1 MPGEPPPEQRLT
13 YSKQF
18 RRCGRASCPRCGQ
31 GQPGHGPYWYAYWR
45 EDGRLRSR
53 YIGKQAPVGTAAP
66 GLVAPGPAQKPS
78 GENPTPSA
86 PPIAQ
91 PPRSNGD
98 LASPADMAPA
108 AGPSQAPQP
117 KSGPHQSTPSPRQ
130 PSSPRIRSRGA
141 APPATGTDDT
151 TRQEMQDT
159 TTHPD
164 PSGSGSFHDPS
175 GSGRGS
181 GGTGRSTSRSAPGN
195 SGLGPSASKLGPTLR
210 SSRRGDAMR
219 VPSPTPLPPPA
230 PVTLPALRVQ
240 TLGGFAIRRGTM
252 AIPNS
257 AWARRKAAALFKC
270 LLDAPGNRIGR
281 EEAADLLWPEAGPTE
296 AANNLKVIIHH
307 LRRILS
313 SGEDGPSLSG
323 GSAYLRSEGEWLRLI
338 AAPGIEGALPAE
350 GWWDAEVFAQT
361 AHAALNRRDSAAC
374 EAALALY
381 TGEYLPEDRYEGWA
395 AARRDRLRDLHIA
408 LQVLLGTLYL
418 EEQRPEQA
426 VRAFQAVLTLDP
438 CHEEATRALIRLY
451 GAAGRQ
457 VEATRAYRALVKAL
471 QADLGIG
478 PDAPTRMLHQDLLA
492 GRLGIQLLPL
502 PAGRDTPDP
511 SPTGGDPARH
521 SGSQRDP
528 TSSIPAHRA
537 PAISTDGTESPR
549 PAQPPLTALSNL
561 ASGRSL
567 VGREVEMAWLEGQL
581 RHAQAGEGRLAM
593 LCGAAGVGK
602 SLLLANFL
610 LKAQQRGA
618 LVLYGHAYRQE
629 GQLPYGVL
637 LEALR
642 SYMLAQPPAALARQC
657 GPLVGGALLA
667 VLPELAHAFRD
678 APPLSALEPEA
689 ERHRLL
695 AAIRALLGEI
705 ARNQPVVLAL
715 DDLHRADP
723 TAIEAIEYLG
733 RGAGGI
739 PLLIVGSYRPEEIGP
754 GHPLAEPGNLAGEA
768 IAGHSLLSLQS
779 LDRPGTRALVD
790 ALHDPRPCDEDLHE
804 WVWNKSRGNPFYV
817 TELVAALRKAGAL
830 VLRNDRWVLERQE
843 IAAVPIGVRGLIAGR
858 VERLDPSAA
867 NLLRICAVLGKEAD
881 YLLLRQLCDLGE
893 DRLLAALDVA
903 RSAELLAEHLD
914 ARNTIRYG
922 FPHPL
927 IPEAIYQH
935 IPATRRALLHARVGE
950 ALLAC
955 HAANPA
961 DVAPD
966 LAWHFARAGDHQ
978 RATRYALLA
987 GERAA
992 ATGALP
998 EALAHYGVAVEH
1010 LRASGAPSPTLQG
1023 EIAALDERLG
1033 DLRLLGGEFAAAQE
1047 DFARARAA
1055 HPLPE
1060 RRAELLRKEGVTL
1073 FRRGDYDPALQ
1084 AFDAAEAAYR
1094 EDDPEGTSASIELSR
1109 GEVYLRRGHYEQ
1121 AEAAALQALAALED
1135 EGAEGQ
1141 GQEAGG
1147 TRASVARADHLLG
1160 TVALDRGDHQEA
1172 DQRFRRALAGR
1183 QEAGDEQGVAES
1195 WHSLGE
1201 VAYDRRDHRSAQQ
1214 CFANGLAIRER
1225 LGDQWGI
1232 ATSLH
1237 GLALVA
1243 RERDDHPTAAR
1254 QFSQALGIRE
1264 RIGDQQGMINSLAN
1278 LGTLAQAQAE
1288 YPLAGQCFARS
1299 LAIAERIDDQQGV
1312 AIAWHNLGRLSCEQ
1326 GDLRAAADYSRRAR
1340 RLAARIGFPALEA
1353 RATLEGARA
1362 RLQAGQLPQAEALL
1376 DHARSLATEHHLTR
1390 TTITATLLLAELRI
1404 GQQRQVEACA
1414 AAAEAI
1420 RRATDAAFPA
1430 ETAQAQALLARALCL

>member
-13 YSKQF
+13 YSQQF
-18 RRCGRASCPRCGQ
+18 RRCGRASCLRCGQ
-31 GQPGHGPYWYAYWR
+31 GQPGHGPYWYGYWR

-53 YIGKQAPVGTAAP
+53 YIGKQAPIGTAAP
-66 GLVAPGPAQKPS
+66 GLVAPAPAQKPS

-91 PPRSNGD
+91 PPRSSGN

-108 AGPSQAPQP
+108 AGPSQNPQP
-117 KSGPHQSTPSPRQ
+117 KSGSHQATPSPWQ

-141 APPATGTDDT
+141 APLATGTNDT
-151 TRQEMQDT
+151 TRQETQDT

-164 PSGSGSFHDPS
+164 PSGSGSFHDPL
-175 GSGRGS
+175 GSGRGNGEPGPGTS
-181 GGTGRSTSRSAPGN
+181 GW
-195 SGLGPSASKLGPTLR
+195 SGL
-210 SSRRGDAMR
+210 SSPRRGNAMR
-219 VPSPTPLPPPA
+219 VPPPMP
-230 PVTLPALRVQ
+230 LPALRVR
-240 TLGGFAIRRGTM
+240 TLGGFAIWRGTR
-252 AIPNS
+252 AIPDS
-257 AWARRKAAALFKC
+257 SWARRKAASLFKC

-296 AANNLKVIIHH
+296 ATNNLKVTIHH

-313 SGEDGPSLSG
+313 SGEDSPSLSG

-338 AAPGIEGALPAE
+338 AAPGDKGALPAE

-361 AHAALNRRDSAAC
+361 AHAALNGRDSAAC

-381 TGEYLPEDRYEGWA
+381 TGEYLPEDRYESWA

-426 VRAFQAVLTLDP
+426 IRAFQAVLALDP
-438 CHEEATRALIRLY
+438 CHEEATRSLIRLY

-457 VEATRAYRALVKAL
+457 VEATRAYRSLVKAL
-471 QADLGIG
+471 QTDLGIG

-492 GRLGIQLLPL
+492 GRLGIPLSPL

-511 SPTGGDPARH
+511 PATGGDSAHR
-521 SGSQRDP
+521 SATQRAP

-537 PAISTDGTESPR
+537 PAIDTDGFESAR

-581 RHAQAGEGRLAM
+581 RQAQAGEGRLAM
-593 LCGAAGVGK
+593 LRGAAGVGK
-602 SLLLANFL
+602 SLLLASFL

-642 SYMLAQPPAALARQC
+642 SYLLAQPPDALARQC

-705 ARNQPVVLAL
+705 ARTQPVVLAL

-739 PLLIVGSYRPEEIGP
+739 PLLIVGSYRPEELGP

-790 ALHDPRPCDEDLHE
+790 ALLDPRPCDEDLHA

-914 ARNTIRYG
+914 AGNTIRYG

-955 HAANPA
+955 HAATPA
-961 DVAPD
+961 EIAPD
-966 LAWHFARAGDHQ
+966 LAWHFARAGDHS

-992 ATGALP
+992 ASGALP
-998 EALAHYGVAVEH
+998 EALAHYAVAREQ
-1010 LRASGAPSPTLQG
+1010 LTAPGATPSELLG
-1023 EIAALDERLG
+1023 GLAELDERLG
-1033 DLRLLGGEFAAAQE
+1033 DLRLLGGEFASAQQ
-1047 DFARARAA
+1047 DFARARVAQLSSA
-1055 HPLPE
+1055 RH
-1060 RRAELLRKEGVTL
+1060 AELLRKEGVSL
-1073 FRRGDYDPALQ
+1073 FRRGDYDPALR

-1094 EDDPEGTSASIELSR
+1094 EDGSEATLASVELSR
-1109 GEVYLRRGHYEQ
+1109 AEVYLRRGQYEH
-1121 AEAAALQALAALED
+1121 AEAATLQALGTLEADGDAEQGAAGDQQL
-1135 EGAEGQ
+1135 AI
-1141 GQEAGG
+1141 
-1147 TRASVARADHLLG
+1147 ARADHLLG
-1160 TVALDRGDHQEA
+1160 TIALDRGDHQEA

-1183 QEAGDEQGVAES
+1183 KEAGDEQGVAES

-1243 RERDDHPTAAR
+1243 RERDDHPTAVR
-1254 QFSQALGIRE
+1254 QFSQALDIRE

-1278 LGTLAQAQAE
+1278 LGTLAQAQADFS
-1288 YPLAGQCFARS
+1288 LAGQCFARS

-1326 GDLRAAADYSRRAR
+1326 GDLCAAANYSRRAR

-1362 RLQAGQLPQAEALL
+1362 RLQAGRLRQAEALL
-1376 DHARSLATEHHLTR
+1376 DHARSLATEHHLIR
-1390 TTITATLLLAELRI
+1390 TAIAAILLLAELRI

>member
-1 MPGEPPPEQRLT
+1 MPGEPSPDQRIT
-13 YSKQF
+13 YSQQF
-18 RRCGRASCPRCGQ
+18 RRCGRAACPRCGQ
-31 GQPGHGPYWYAYWR
+31 GLPGHGPYWYAYWR
-45 EDGRLRSR
+45 EEGRLRSR
-53 YIGKQAPVGTAAP
+53 YIGKQAPVGIGAASHD
-66 GLVAPGPAQKPS
+66 APSPAQKAACDEP
-78 GENPTPSA
+78 A
-86 PPIAQ
+86 PPALLAARH
-91 PPRSNGD
+91 PSSSGD
-98 LASPADMAPA
+98 LASPARAAPA
-108 AGPSQAPQP
+108 ASPNLPPLPESGSHQP
-117 KSGPHQSTPSPRQ
+117 TPAPRQ
-130 PSSPRIRSRGA
+130 PSSPKIRSRVA
-141 APPATGTDDT
+141 ALPATGTNGT
-151 TRQEMQDT
+151 TQQETQDST
-159 TTHPD
+159 TPPD
-164 PSGSGSFHDPS
+164 PSGSGSFPGTRWVPLGSSPS
-175 GSGRGS
+175 SGGSTPSNPGPRPGSSRSGRAA
-181 GGTGRSTSRSAPGN
+181 STRTSTPAATRSAMP
-195 SGLGPSASKLGPTLR
+195 
-210 SSRRGDAMR
+210 
-219 VPSPTPLPPPA
+219 VPPPA
-230 PVTLPALRVQ
+230 PTPAPVLRVR
-240 TLGGFAIRRGTM
+240 TLGGFALWRGPV
-252 AIPNS
+252 AVPAG
-257 AWARRKAAALFKC
+257 AWSRRKAAALFKC
-270 LLDAPGNRIGR
+270 LLDAPGHRLGR

-296 AANNLKVIIHH
+296 AANSLKVTIHH

-313 SGEDGPSLSG
+313 TGDTSPAPPGG
-323 GSAYLRSEGEWLRLI
+323 GSPYLRSEGDRLWLV
-338 AAPGIEGALPAE
+338 AAPSGESASAGV
-350 GWWDAEVFAQT
+350 GWWDAEVFAQA
-361 AHAALNRRDSAAC
+361 AHAALASRDRRAC

-381 TGEYLPEDRYEGWA
+381 TGEYLPDDRYEGWA
-395 AARRDRLRDLHIA
+395 AVRRDRLRDLHIT

-426 VRAFQAVLTLDP
+426 IGAFQAVLSLDP

-492 GRLGIQLLPL
+492 GRLAAPAPPSSAKRERPDPPTAGTRDRAAAML
-502 PAGRDTPDP
+502 PAADTMASDADH
-511 SPTGGDPARH
+511 G
-521 SGSQRDP
+521 
-528 TSSIPAHRA
+528 
-537 PAISTDGTESPR
+537 ESLPR
-549 PAQPPLTALSNL
+549 PIQPPLATL
-561 ASGRSL
+561 ASLTSGTAL
-567 VGREVEMAWLEGQL
+567 VGRDAELRWLLGHFRRVQDGQ
-581 RHAQAGEGRLAM
+581 GRLTM
-593 LCGAAGVGK
+593 LRGAAGVGK
-602 SLLLANFL
+602 SLLLASFL
-610 LKAQQRGA
+610 LEARQRGA

-642 SYMLAQPPAALARQC
+642 SYLLAQPPGALARQC
-657 GPLVGGALLA
+657 DPLVGGALLA
-667 VLPELAHAFRD
+667 VLPELTHAFKD
-678 APPLSALEPEA
+678 APPLVALEPEA
-689 ERHRLL
+689 GRHRLL
-695 AAIRALLGEI
+695 AAIRGLLGEI
-705 ARNQPVVLAL
+705 ARSQPVVLAL
-715 DDLHRADP
+715 EDLHRADP
-723 TAIEAIEYLG
+723 TTIEAIEYLG
-733 RGAGGI
+733 RGADGL
-739 PLLIVGSYRPEEIGP
+739 PLLIVGSYRPEELGP
-754 GHPLAEPGNLAGEA
+754 GHPLAAPGTVDVE
-768 IAGHSLLSLQS
+768 SLPEQSTLDLQS
-779 LDRPGTRALVD
+779 LDGPGTRALVD
-790 ALHDPRPCDEDLHE
+790 ALLGPRPGTEDLYA
-804 WVWNKSRGNPFYV
+804 WIWNKSRGNPFYA

-830 VLRNDRWVLERQE
+830 VLRDDRWTLERQE
-843 IAAVPIGVRGLIAGR
+843 ITAVPVGVRGLIAGR
-858 VERLDPSAA
+858 VERLDQSAA

-893 DRLLAALDVA
+893 DRLLAALDAA
-903 RSAELLAEHLD
+903 RGAELLAEHLD
-914 ARNTIRYG
+914 AGNTIRYG

-950 ALLAC
+950 ALLAS

-998 EALAHYGVAVEH
+998 EALAHYGVALEH
-1010 LRASGAPSPTLQG
+1010 LRASGVPSPTLQG

-1094 EDDPEGTSASIELSR
+1094 EDDPDGTSASIELSR

-1135 EGAEGQ
+1135 EGAERQGQ
-1141 GQEAGG
+1141 GPGG
-1147 TRASVARADHLLG
+1147 DRVSIARADHLLG
-1160 TVALDRGDHQEA
+1160 TVALDRGDHQQA
-1172 DQRFRRALAGR
+1172 DRCFRRALAGR

-1201 VAYDRRDHRSAQQ
+1201 VAYDRRDYRSAEQ
-1214 CFANGLAIRER
+1214 CFANGLALRER

-1243 RERDDHPTAAR
+1243 RERDDHPTAVR
-1254 QFSQALGIRE
+1254 QFGQALAIRE
-1264 RIGDQQGMINSLAN
+1264 RIGDQPGMINSLAN
-1278 LGTLAQAQAE
+1278 LGTLAQAQAD

-1299 LAIAERIDDQQGV
+1299 LAIAERIDDQQGI
-1312 AIAWHNLGRLSCEQ
+1312 AIAWHNLGRVACER

-1340 RLAARIGFPALEA
+1340 RLAARIGFPALQA

-1362 RLQAGQLPQAEALL
+1362 RLQAGRLRQAKALL
-1376 DHARSLATEHHLTR
+1376 DHARGLAAEHHLTR
-1390 TTITATLLLAELRI
+1390 TTVTATLLAAELQLAQHRH
-1404 GQQRQVEACA
+1404 VDACA
-1414 AAAEAI
+1414 SAAHAGGLAADAELPAEA
-1420 RRATDAAFPA
+1420 
-1430 ETAQAQALLARALCL
+1430 AQARALLARALILGV